1 MLSKDCDK
9 TWHYISAW
17 QGKNMPDLSSIQKG
31 DKISVIGRLR
41 SQRYTA
47 ADGTERTAYDVLAS
61 KVQIIESDDSLQYS
75 F

>member
-1 MLSKDCDK
+1 
-9 TWHYISAW
+9 
-17 QGKNMPDLSSIQKG
+17 MPDLSSIQKG

>member
-1 MLSKDCDK
+1 MLSKDCDN